1 MYVKCSNYT
10 KFEGSTLK
18 NGLRD
23 MQNVKIGHYAHI
35 LWTTMLFFDSLRKYF
50 PIYLVSKNKMYT
62 LNYYVN
68 CWQTDKWTVP
78 YHNTCIS
85 CLKPGI

>member
-35 LWTTMLFFDSLRKYF
+35 
-50 PIYLVSKNKMYT
+50 
-62 LNYYVN
+62 
-68 CWQTDKWTVP
+68 
-78 YHNTCIS
+78 
-85 CLKPGI
+85 